1 MQQVCPDSAQAG
13 AVYDLS
19 DIQDALGSYTEQQ
32 CPPLL
37 DFNHTEGEEY
47 SYAED
52 SELGTL
58 AAHINSYTSTN
69 GSVIE
74 ENLSIILSLKETQW
88 NGRRFTG
95 QPGVGI
101 TESLTAFFIKLA
113 RYDFRLPNGVQG
125 FGEDPVLMDK
135 ITRHLLQR
143 ERKDRPDI
151 GALDR
156 PNTNSIQ
163 SLYRLMLID
172 WMVEVAMGWN
182 LKLQTIHRAVLYVDR
197 VFSNI
202 KTYVMTSQ
210 VQLIGCTCLMLGC
223 KMEEVNQDTVAKF
236 SSVTGN
242 SYTSKNIEDMEQK
255 LTEVLGCRFS
265 DVTICDFLL
274 VYLEMLGV
282 SNPACRGLCEV
293 LSQVALHN
301 LTLVAAMPSLVAM
314 SCVFVGM
321 HMTHHIFVNHW
332 QPWMRRYF
340 MHTSQE
346 LQDCVNMLLQFWG
359 DYASKVPGTKPK
371 YVLLPMLPSVPV
383 HGGFVPPVS
392 FV

>member
-101 TESLTAFFIKLA
+101 TESLFAFFTESKREVPEHNIS
-113 RYDFRLPNGVQG
+113 QG

-143 ERKDRPDI
+143 ERKDRPDKH
-151 GALDR
+151 ALQR
-156 PNTNSIQ
+156 TNISSIQ
-163 SLYRLMLID
+163 PLYRLMLID

-202 KTYVMTSQ
+202 KTEVSTDQ
-210 VQLIGCTCLMLGC
+210 VQLIGSTCLMLGC
-223 KMEEVNQDTVAKF
+223 KMEEVDY
-236 SSVTGN
+236 G
-242 SYTSKNIEDMEQK
+242 YTSGIATAAYTMYPPQAMEDMEQK
-255 LTEVLGCRFS
+255 LAEVLGCRFS